1 MTDAPNGPWFTSL
14 PPCETLVPCGQGRH
28 SVRWE
33 AGELRLASHAD
44 PEAEL
49 VLAALG
55 GDKARCVEIAEA
67 WQRHTADLTVLG
79 IGPRGPADEITVS
92 WDDVDA
98 AGQAARGGAGR
109 SRVRGGTGWPARRGP
124 RWPGPPSG
132 TSSTR
137 QEAGEASQRR
147 LDMLSLLALGTGF
160 QIRLAGQV
168 VAAHADRLDEPDELG
183 RTIRSVLTAALAGR
197 LALVA
202 EQWLGIDPD
211 QVEVSLHRGTGWGSV
226 ELTGRGEQR
235 RLRVSL
241 PAWWLARVW
250 ACGLALT
257 GRHLVVAVERAGWP
271 DAQRAG
277 PARTGR
283 RTRFAQRARRQPPVR
298 CRRCATLGDMSAQN
312 PAVEALGVA
321 VAARVP
327 VLLWGAPGTGKT
339 SAIRAMAGAMGLPCE
354 TVIASIREPSDFA
367 GLPIVVGGEVR
378 FAPPAWARRL
388 AEAGRGLLFLDE
400 LSTAPPAVQAA
411 LLRVVLER
419 AVGDLTL
426 PDEVAVVA
434 AANPPEQAADGWDLS
449 APLANRLC
457 HLAWQ
462 TEPRAVADGLAGG
475 WSAPVVPVLPDGWQ
489 AEEILSR
496 GLVAAFLHVRPGLA
510 CAPPSNAAAAGR
522 GWPSP
527 RTWEMAARLM
537 AAAGAAGIGDEARSA
552 LIRGAIGDGAGV
564 EFLAWLVEMDL
575 PDPER
580 VLADPASFRLPER
593 GDRAYAALAA
603 IAAAVAADP
612 TPARWT
618 AGWQVL
624 GLAADTAPDV
634 AAVAARVLAR
644 CRPPDADPPAE
655 IHLFAPVLRDAGLL

>member
-1 MTDAPNGPWFTSL
+1 MS
-14 PPCETLVPCGQGRH
+14 
-28 SVRWE
+28 
-33 AGELRLASHAD
+33 
-44 PEAEL
+44 
-49 VLAALG
+49 
-55 GDKARCVEIAEA
+55 
-67 WQRHTADLTVLG
+67 
-79 IGPRGPADEITVS
+79 
-92 WDDVDA
+92 
-98 AGQAARGGAGR
+98 
-109 SRVRGGTGWPARRGP
+109 TG
-124 RWPGPPSG
+124 
-132 TSSTR
+132 
-137 QEAGEASQRR
+137 
-147 LDMLSLLALGTGF
+147 
-160 QIRLAGQV
+160 
-168 VAAHADRLDEPDELG
+168 
-183 RTIRSVLTAALAGR
+183 
-197 LALVA
+197 
-202 EQWLGIDPD
+202 
-211 QVEVSLHRGTGWGSV
+211 
-226 ELTGRGEQR
+226 
-235 RLRVSL
+235 
-241 PAWWLARVW
+241 
-250 ACGLALT
+250 
-257 GRHLVVAVERAGWP
+257 
-271 DAQRAG
+271 
-277 PARTGR
+277 
-283 RTRFAQRARRQPPVR
+283 
-298 CRRCATLGDMSAQN
+298 N

-339 SAIRAMAGAMGLPCE
+339 SAIRAMAEVMGLPCE

-426 PDEVAVVA
+426 PEEVAVVA

-457 HLAWQ
+457 HLSWL

-475 WSAPVVPVLPDGWQ
+475 WPAPVVPDLPAGWQ
-489 AEEILSR
+489 ADEVLSR

-537 AAAGAAGIGDEARSA
+537 AAAGASGAGDEARSA
-552 LIRGAIGDGAGV
+552 LIRGAVGDGAGV
-564 EFLAWLVEMDL
+564 EFLAWLTEMDL
-575 PDPER
+575 PDPEE
-580 VLADPASFRLPER
+580 VLADPASFRLPDR

-603 IAAAVAADP
+603 VAAAVAADP
-612 TPARWT
+612 TPERWT

-624 GLAADTAPDV
+624 GLAADGAPDV

-644 CRPPDADPPAE
+644 CRPAGLKDMPPE
-655 IHLFAPVLRDAGLL
+655 IHLFIPVLKDAGLLRPQGGMGGRAAPSQGGMGGRAAPP